1 MSLLRESA
9 MVGGATFLIGSIFMG
24 ISVKQEGEPVGWWPY
39 VGTFMSG
46 ALGFYLLGAT
56 NVVKVK
62 NAEVFEADRKAR
74 RRTTLTWARGMEPGF
89 IGEDD
94 FFKHPRP
101 YEVYNYYE
109 SNYKNSNA
117 YHISGL
123 PAGYHIHLWKPR
135 YRRNQWRVFV
145 KSPHTNSWKKNWAS
159 SKKWLMDDVLEWYND
174 AIATPE
180 EVVLTPI
187 QQLMVGQGMIS
198 GGIQIQRVEPTP
210 GKIQYYYSG
219 DGHEPTLF
227 ATYDGVLD
235 FPSDDVPTV
244 IRNFCRGLIYLDTEK
259 AGNLRSVNR
268 YNKNRKQWVSSH
280 PSWFQNMCKEGI
292 TNVYFAQ
299 DVVGTY
305 RINEHLFLRF
315 YNGKN
320 LPIQYLKNMGE
331 DIRKTIFQV
340 NLPTTNADG
349 ETSWKWTTPRPT
361 TQKKMYKNEEI
372 GHETEIGIFNK
383 CVAKYQPQ
391 KWEMINKSMKS
402 DPLLQNAEGFNL
414 QGSEPAGHIM
424 CRRFKKN

>member
-1 MSLLRESA
+1 
-9 MVGGATFLIGSIFMG
+9 
-24 ISVKQEGEPVGWWPY
+24 
-39 VGTFMSG
+39 
-46 ALGFYLLGAT
+46 
-56 NVVKVK
+56 
-62 NAEVFEADRKAR
+62 
-74 RRTTLTWARGMEPGF
+74 
-89 IGEDD
+89 
-94 FFKHPRP
+94 
-101 YEVYNYYE
+101 
-109 SNYKNSNA
+109 
-117 YHISGL
+117 
-123 PAGYHIHLWKPR
+123 
-135 YRRNQWRVFV
+135 
-145 KSPHTNSWKKNWAS
+145 
-159 SKKWLMDDVLEWYND
+159 MDDVLEWYND

-402 DPLLQNAEGFNL
+402 DTLLQNAEGFNL